1 MLIIIALYILIL
13 NSFNLAWI
21 TTSHKWK
28 VASRIIEHYLQLQLN
43 RFVDILDGKVGKEND
58 DTDNDEK
65 FMALEMQQEDFPD
78 PFRRTYLHAASCIAR
93 LSALSGSP

>member
-1 MLIIIALYILIL
+1 M
-13 NSFNLAWI
+13 
-21 TTSHKWK
+21 
-28 VASRIIEHYLQLQLN
+28 
-43 RFVDILDGKVGKEND
+43 DILDGKVGKEND

-65 FMALEMQQEDFPD
+65 FMALEMQQEDSPD